1 MSDINVT
8 SSTQK
13 IFVDPASS
21 SVSVINTGPPGPAT
35 GLPGAPGTVQEVM
48 AGDYVE
54 VDSSAPAYPIV
65 SALPQVLSGPY
76 RSTSLGGLPAGPYTW
91 PQPPRDVGD
100 YCGANSFYKT
110 VGGAVY
116 DGIYGVSI
124 YFTAAESDAG
134 LMSLMLNY
142 NGQPKVASACFA
154 YASLGV
160 YMEHYL
166 AAGEHVLWQL
176 YKSAGVASFTACS
189 LAFAMTYR
197 PMTE

>member
-1 MSDINVT
+1 MSDINVQ

-35 GLPGAPGTVQEVM
+35 GLPGAPGTVQAVM
-48 AGDYVE
+48 AGDYIE
-54 VDSSAPAYPIV
+54 VDSNAPAYPIV

-76 RSTSLGGLPAGPYTW
+76 RSVSLGGLPAGPYTW

-100 YCGANSFYKT
+100 YCGANSFYAT

-116 DGIYGVSI
+116 DGIYGVSAL
-124 YFTAAESDAG
+124 FTANESDAG
-134 LMSLMLNY
+134 LMSMMTTF
-142 NGQPKVASACFA
+142 NGVQKVTSACFA
-154 YASLGV
+154 YASYAG
-160 YMEHYL
+160 YFEHYL
-166 AAGEHVLWQL
+166 AAGQHVLWQI
-176 YKSAGVASFTACS
+176 YKSSGVASFTACS